1 MNDCPAATACFAA
14 FLFCFVSEIEPLP
27 ERLPGASEQPLRADD
42 RGAPI
47 AKQQSSDR
55 RMIDGKCGGARKV
68 RALPARW
75 GFLAQRNCA
84 VTLAQRRSAAA
95 VRN

>member
-1 MNDCPAATACFAA
+1 MNDCPQRQQIALLRCY
-14 FLFCFVSEIEPLP
+14 FVPEIEPSP
-27 ERLPGASEQPLRADD
+27 ERLPCASKQPLRTDD

-55 RMIDGKCGGARKV
+55 RMIDGKCGGAREV
-68 RALPARW
+68 RALPAPW
-75 GFLAQRNCA
+75 GFLAHRNPV
-84 VTLAQRRSAAA
+84 VTLAQRRSPAA